1 MDWNHWRDEN
11 LAGWENRVDIHT
23 GPKGYD
29 VQRLLSNPGAR
40 SAVVMRDEEVLG
52 NVAGLDVLH
61 LQCHIGTDTLSL
73 WRLGAKS
80 ITGLDFSPKALA
92 HCRWLF
98 EQAGAKGTFVLSD
111 VMRAREALSRDFDLV
126 YASLGAINWIPSIGR
141 WIAEAAAV
149 LRPGGRL
156 YLRDV
161 HPMSMVLDPDV
172 EPEFRLRFPYGETV
186 EPVTL
191 ESDQTYIGDGTPLIH
206 RKTHEWSH
214 GLGEIVQGAL
224 DAGLVITGLAEH
236 FYTEWQAFPSMIKLE
251 DGRWVLPDRPERLP
265 LLFTLQ
271 AMKPQQPD
279 RR

>member
-1 MDWNHWRDEN
+1 MDWEHWRNEN

-23 GPKGYD
+23 GPNGYD
-29 VQRLLSNPGAR
+29 VDHLLRSPSAR
-40 SAVVMRDEEVLG
+40 SSVVTRDEGALG
-52 NVAGLDVLH
+52 PLEGLDVLH

-73 WRLGAKS
+73 WRLGARS
-80 ITGLDFSPKALA
+80 ITGLDFSPKALE

-98 EQAGAKGTFVLSD
+98 QQAGAKGTFVQAD
-111 VMRAREALSRDFDLV
+111 VMKARSALDGDFDLV

-141 WIAEAAAV
+141 WIAEAAAL

-156 YLRDV
+156 YLRDC
-161 HPMSMVLDPDV
+161 HPMLMVLDPEIDH
-172 EPEFRLRFPYGETV
+172 EFRLHYPYGETV
-186 EPVTL
+186 EPVSL
-191 ESDQTYIGDGTPLIH
+191 ESEQTYCGDGTPLIH
-206 RKTHEWSH
+206 RRTHEWSH

-236 FYTEWQAFPSMIKLE
+236 FYTEWQAFPSMVKQE

-265 LLFTLQ
+265 MLFTLQ
-271 AMKPQQPD
+271 AKKPVSSG